1 MCHSSLNHAEIWITP
16 SGRKAIWAQVSTLA
30 CELWVKFVLP
40 TNKTCRDDA
49 NRTFEWWA
57 P

>member
-1 MCHSSLNHAEIWITP
+1 MCHNSLNHEEMWLTP

-40 TNKTCRDDA
+40 R
-49 NRTFEWWA
+49 NRT
-57 P
+57 